1 MTLILI
7 HSRWMILELLRQ
19 PAYTVSTLAFPALFY
34 LIFAVPES
42 KDIVSSNLLLASF
55 SCFANFGVLF
65 LQFGIG
71 ISQERTTSWYQFL
84 RTLPVKPYQLI
95 LARFLSSYL
104 FSLLSI
110 GLLILLAQI
119 FTQAHL
125 DIYQWMSFF
134 IAHLG
139 LGLVFCLMGLTLGYW
154 AEEKTAL
161 PVGNLIYLPLTF
173 AGGLWKPPS
182 VLPESLKTISEYLPT
197 RQYGEVV
204 WAIVNKQKI
213 EIEYLLGLGLY
224 ALLFLILSY
233 IGMNKDFKTRAG

>member
-1 MTLILI
+1 MNLIFI
-7 HSRWMILELLRQ
+7 HSKWMILELLRQ
-19 PAYTVSTLAFPALFY
+19 PAYAVSTLVFPSLFY

-42 KDIVSSNLLLASF
+42 KDVASSNLLLASF

-84 RTLPVKPYQLI
+84 RTLPLKSYQLI
-95 LARFLSSYL
+95 LARFISSYA
-104 FSLLSI
+104 FALLSI
-110 GLLILLAQI
+110 ALLILLAEIYTFVSLTPLQWI
-119 FTQAHL
+119 YFFSAHL
-125 DIYQWMSFF
+125 S
-134 IAHLG
+134 LG
-139 LGLVFCLMGLTLGYW
+139 LIFCLMGLTLGYW

-182 VLPESLKTISEYLPT
+182 VLPDSLKTISEYLPT
-197 RQYGEVV
+197 RQYGEVL
-204 WAIVNKQKI
+204 WAIVDDKKI
-213 EIEYLLGLGLY
+213 EIESLFGLSIY

-233 IGMNKDFKTRAG
+233 IGMNKDFKSRLG

>member
-1 MTLILI
+1 MSLILV

-19 PAYTVSTLAFPALFY
+19 PAYTVSTLIFPSLFY

-42 KDIVSSNLLLASF
+42 NDVASSNLLLASF

-84 RTLPVKPYQLI
+84 RTLPLAPYKLV
-95 LARFLSSYL
+95 LARFISSYV

-110 GLLILLAQI
+110 GLLIIFAHVYTFISLSTAQWLYFFLA
-119 FTQAHL
+119 H
-125 DIYQWMSFF
+125 M
-134 IAHLG
+134 G
-139 LGLVFCLMGLTLGYW
+139 LGLIFCLMGLTLGYW

-173 AGGLWKPPS
+173 AGGLWKPPT

-197 RQYGEVV
+197 RQYGEVL
-204 WAIVNKQKI
+204 WAIVSSQKI
-213 EIEYLLGLGLY
+213 EIEYLLGLGIY
-224 ALLFLILSY
+224 ALVFLILSY
-233 IGMNKDFKTRAG
+233 IGMSKDFKSRLG